1 MKFNKQSYMKGM
13 IDMGFNGK
21 ILAVIGATAVT
32 TAVAVYA
39 AIELHKKK
47 EQNSKLKNIFD
58 LGSEFDE
65 LNEEKLALKDKPS
78 VVASSDVK
86 SEHANKACKEC
97 CNVDCPYYGMSD
109 NECTEDDYSDDID
122 EDYGEDYDDDID
134 EDYDEDYDDDDDYE
148 YIEDDDD
155 YEYTEDE
162 DDYEDLEDDIDEDF
176 DDDFDDEFD
185 DDYEDTYPEHKRH
198 DEGI

>member
-21 ILAVIGATAVT
+21 LLAAIGATAVT

-47 EQNSKLKNIFD
+47 EQNSKIKDLFD

-65 LNEEKLALKDKPS
+65 LNEEKSALKDKPS
-78 VVASSDVK
+78 VAASSDVK

-109 NECTEDDYSDDID
+109 NECTEDDYVDDI
-122 EDYGEDYDDDID
+122 
-134 EDYDEDYDDDDDYE
+134 DYDDDDDYE
-148 YIEDDDD
+148 YIEDDD
-155 YEYTEDE
+155 
-162 DDYEDLEDDIDEDF
+162 YEDCDDDIDEDF
-176 DDDFDDEFD
+176 EYYDEDDS
-185 DDYEDTYPEHKRH
+185 YEDTYPEHKRH